1 MIVSLGNN
9 NIYTNDNLFILKSIC
24 DLKKVREEEVV
35 LIIGNDINTDDIIYN
50 DIYIDEVLMTLKIS
64 YVIIKNKNNNLIKT
78 LNDYKINFIFLKYA

>member
-24 DLKKVREEEVV
+24 DLKKVKEEEVV

-78 LNDYKINFIFLKYA
+78 LNDYKINFIFL